1 MISVEKREQ
10 IRRAYF
16 IENKSMRRI
25 AKDLH
30 CSRDTVKKAIASPEG
45 EPYTLTQ
52 ERPAPVLGPY
62 KAHILEFVG
71 ESDRCRQRMQQEAQ
85 PDDSS

>member
-16 IENKSMRRI
+16 IENKSMRTI
-25 AKDLH
+25 AKELH

-45 EPYTLTQ
+45 
-52 ERPAPVLGPY
+52 
-62 KAHILEFVG
+62 
-71 ESDRCRQRMQQEAQ
+71 DRTR
-85 PDDSS
+85 